1 MLKVPVMDELVEDV
15 ITVEVVLENM
25 TLEEMEGEE
34 VVLIMLWWSRSQN
47 SCCRW

>member
-25 TLEEMEGEE
+25 TLEEMEEKE
-34 VVLIMLWWSRSQN
+34 VVLVMLCWSRSQY